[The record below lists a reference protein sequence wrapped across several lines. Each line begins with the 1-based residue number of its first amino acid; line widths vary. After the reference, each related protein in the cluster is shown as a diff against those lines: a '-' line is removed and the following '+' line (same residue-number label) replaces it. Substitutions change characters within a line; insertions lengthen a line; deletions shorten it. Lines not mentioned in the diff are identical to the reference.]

1 MTVTTSHGKCYIAT
15 VSHGEPRVLRGPH
28 SDVSLHIPTGYP
40 GVFLKAVH
48 TNLSTFRGDIPDEEC
63 MITPMVEIHHL
74 NAYHKSQ
81 TSHQNFI
88 IKLPHCIQD
97 KEKWNLIKVRKWSKN
112 KVGSTICQEL
122 KENENF
128 VVDNKF
134 ITVSTRHF
142 CRLAGTICDNEGCRR
157 SLRVIIMAKLECRWN
172 RNLSLVKLKSFLCS
186 RLLVLKDFRQVS
198 STNLYMAKAVK
209 IIRMRAECI

>member
-1 MTVTTSHGKCYIAT
+1 MNSWGPCPMTVTTSHGKCYIAT
-15 VSHGEPRVLRGPH
+15 VSHGEARVFRGLH
-28 SDVSLHIPTGYP
+28 SDVSLHLPEGSP
-40 GVFLKAVH
+40 GLFLKAVH
-48 TNLSTFRGDIPDEEC
+48 TNLSTFRQDIPDEEC

-74 NAYHKSQ
+74 NANSKTQSNDE
-81 TSHQNFI
+81 NFI

-97 KEKWNLIKVRKWSKN
+97 RDKWNLIKVRKWNKN
-112 KVGSTICQEL
+112 KEGVTSCQEL

-157 SLRVIIMAKLECRWN
+157 QIRVMVMGKLEGLEGRTCSITW
-172 RNLSLVKLKSFLCS
+172 LKSFFCS
-186 RLLVLKDFRQVS
+186 RLLALRDFKSVI
-198 STNLYMAKAVK
+198 K
-209 IIRMRAECI
+209 I